1 RNPYTN
7 KNYRHIHICHSNYY
21 SNINCNRFGDCFF
34 YSSIAN
40 LHVPS
45 SLFVKI
51 RMPNRQSY
59 IDMFYYTSSQCSS
72 KICCNCTITS
82 IGVDPPLSCLSNI
95 VMILPSFNIAMVGD
109 DGGYPLTYVPACAVA
124 YLCWPDKPVT

>member
-1 RNPYTN
+1 DQNTEPCHYTRSI
-7 KNYRHIHICHSNYY
+7 YICLSYSLSNR
-21 SNINCNRFGDCFF
+21 NCNRCGVCCF

-51 RMPNRQSY
+51 RLPNRQSY

-82 IGVDPPLSCLSNI
+82 IGVDPSMSCLSNI
-95 VMILPSFNIAMVGD
+95 VMILPSFNIAMEGE
-109 DGGYPLTYVPACAVA
+109 DGGYPS
-124 YLCWPDKPVT
+124 K